1 MTTTKHTSDQDIE
14 THIVHTEAGEMH
26 ITRTPGKGNR
36 KAKVTVLLEQPDN
49 IVRGQVGGF
58 INFLREHAVV
68 GLAVGFI
75 IGQQA
80 QALIKQLV
88 DSFVTPFIN
97 LWVGQGLMNRKISF
111 YGDQSTID
119 FTWGKFLYAL
129 INFLFVLLFIYVI
142 IKVLRLDRLDKPK
155 ADADKKKAKK

>member
-1 MTTTKHTSDQDIE
+1 
-14 THIVHTEAGEMH
+14 MH
-26 ITRTPGKGNR
+26 ITRTPGKGGH

-155 ADADKKKAKK
+155 AGADKKKAKK

>member
-1 MTTTKHTSDQDIE
+1 
-14 THIVHTEAGEMH
+14 MH

-49 IVRGQVGGF
+49 IVRGQVGSF

-119 FTWGKFLYAL
+119 SVPRD
-129 INFLFVLLFIYVI
+129 VLCI
-142 IKVLRLDRLDKPK
+142 
-155 ADADKKKAKK
+155 